1 MQQIGNPLESGT
13 EPRVPVGPV
22 LLADGSVLV
31 PVALAGPVRRILVR
45 DLAQHIR
52 ADGGAPTARVRE
64 LLYLLGRAEHLLDL
78 TGSDD
83 GTPPAVSP
91 TVEISTDHAA
101 QLLGCSAEYV
111 RRLCRSGRLAGRRIG
126 RAWLIDQVSFD
137 SYRHGGHPH
146 DPTRQP

>member
-1 MQQIGNPLESGT
+1 MTQAR
-13 EPRVPVGPV
+13 EPIAPV
-22 LLADGSVLV
+22 LLPDGTVLV
-31 PVALAGPVRRILVR
+31 PADLAGPVCRILVR

-52 ADGGAPTARVRE
+52 ADGGAPTAKLRE
-64 LLYLLGRAEHLLDL
+64 LLYVLSRAEHRLDVA
-78 TGSDD
+78 GSDD
-83 GTPPAVSP
+83 GTPPAVSL

-137 SYRHGGHPH
+137 SYRHGGHPS
-146 DPTRQP
+146 